1 MHPQSS
7 WDPLQKLQRVCV
19 CQGHWPHVMLL
30 NIALQRP
37 MTAFMNINTRNK
49 GREEG
54 KYSTFQLWIIL
65 YNFIIFVG
73 MSEIYFSV
81 VYQIRHTHTHRHIY
95 IAITINAQL
104 VNSSKYVWL
113 EKDSNCTSNF
123 FWQMNKQGE
132 NGIK

>member
-1 MHPQSS
+1 
-7 WDPLQKLQRVCV
+7 
-19 CQGHWPHVMLL
+19 
-30 NIALQRP
+30 

-65 YNFIIFVG
+65 YNFRIFVG

-113 EKDSNCTSNF
+113 EEDSNCTSNF

>member
-1 MHPQSS
+1 
-7 WDPLQKLQRVCV
+7 
-19 CQGHWPHVMLL
+19 
-30 NIALQRP
+30 

-49 GREEG
+49 VREEG

-113 EKDSNCTSNF
+113 EKDSKLFLADEQTGGK
-123 FWQMNKQGE
+123 WD
-132 NGIK
+132 